1 MNKQQRKQIEAI
13 NAALCDLRSQIET
26 LQSDEQD
33 KYDNMPEH
41 QGGDKGASRGS
52 LRRDRQLPTRSPRSS
67 TRLSAPLSSSTQSG
81 IPPNPAACGYQA

>member
-33 KYDNMPEH
+33 KYDNMPESI
-41 QGGDKGASRGS
+41 QGGDKGSKQEEVCGEI
-52 LRRDRQLPTRSPRSS
+52 D
-67 TRLSAPLSSSTQSG
+67 SAADAITEVIDALER
-81 IPPNPAACGYQA
+81 AAE

>member
-41 QGGDKGASRGS
+41 QGGDKGSSRGFAA
-52 LRRDRQLPTRSPRSS
+52 RS
-67 TRLSAPLSSSTQSG
+67 T
-81 IPPNPAACGYQA
+81 AADAITEVIDALERAAE